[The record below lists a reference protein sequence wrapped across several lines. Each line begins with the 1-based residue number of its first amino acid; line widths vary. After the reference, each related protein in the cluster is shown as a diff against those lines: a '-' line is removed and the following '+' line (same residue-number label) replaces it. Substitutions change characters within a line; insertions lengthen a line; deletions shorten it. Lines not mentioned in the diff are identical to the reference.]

1 MTPDPTA
8 YHTPAPLDLS
18 PQGIRDLHSEID
30 RAIRRGLIQPNFAQ
44 AARMAVADGIR
55 AGLVQPPHNPATT
68 AAANLKQPSPRPPLG
83 GGSKVWRQSNLDRS

>member
-18 PQGIRDLHSEID
+18 PQGMRDLHSEID

-55 AGLVQPPHNPATT
+55 AGLVQPPHKPAPP
-68 AAANLKQPSPRPPLG
+68 AATKISPP
-83 GGSKVWRQSNLDRS
+83 